1 MTPRPNAARVGL
13 FTLGGLAL
21 LFVAVVV
28 VFGGRL
34 FAQTE
39 RAVLHF
45 SGSVYGLQVGAAVV
59 FRGVRLGSVKSIGIV
74 LDGSRFAVP
83 VIVEL
88 DRERIRLADGG
99 SAAQEPA
106 VSLAALVERG
116 LTGQLATQ
124 SLLTGQLYVDLD
136 LRPTAKAAV
145 RRADGLVEIP
155 TAPTRFQSLQDQL
168 DRVDIAAMSA
178 DLGATLAAT
187 RGLVGGPE
195 IRQTLAEL
203 AQASAALA
211 RLAANLDKRA
221 PALADAAQGTLAQ
234 AARAASSVG
243 AAAERLGAAGERAGE
258 RVGSAAERVGSAA
271 ESVGGAASR
280 VGDAAQ
286 QAQQLLAPGS
296 PVLAS
301 VQQAADELGRSAA
314 ALREATASDSA
325 SVQSVQRAM
334 GDVSRAARSV
344 RELADLIEQQPQS
357 LIRGRS
363 AAP

>member
-74 LDGSRFAVP
+74 LDGDQFAVP
-83 VIVEL
+83 VVVEL
-88 DRERIRLADGG
+88 DRERIRLAGGG
-99 SAAQEPA
+99 SAAQEPK

-136 LRPTAKAAV
+136 LRPTTKAEV

-168 DRVDIAAMSA
+168 DRVDLAAMSA

-187 RGLVGGPE
+187 RGLVSGPE

-221 PALADAAQGTLAQ
+221 PALANAAQGTLAQ

-243 AAAERLGAAGERAGE
+243 AAAERLGAAGERAG
-258 RVGSAAERVGSAA
+258 ERVGSAA